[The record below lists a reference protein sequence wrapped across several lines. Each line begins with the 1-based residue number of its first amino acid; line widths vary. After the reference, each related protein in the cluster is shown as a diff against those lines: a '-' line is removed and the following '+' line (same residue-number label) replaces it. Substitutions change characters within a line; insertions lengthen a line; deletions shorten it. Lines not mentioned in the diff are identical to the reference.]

1 MASCLFSS
9 FASYSLYCQHCII
22 STHCIVTSY
31 ISYPTLES
39 CSREGGGPKH
49 TPFSSLWTVSWLDS
63 TVGFPHS
70 PPPLF
75 AFLLFISSNSD
86 FSNRVTHAASLS
98 LQLSFGVTG
107 KESPTVGPGHPCQL
121 NPLNL
126 GSITPTLPS
135 SLRESLSFGEIWLY
149 CDLMKYFAIIYRLLD
164 ESIAPPISVKIFH
177 P

>member
-1 MASCLFSS
+1 M
-9 FASYSLYCQHCII
+9 
-22 STHCIVTSY
+22 
-31 ISYPTLES
+31 
-39 CSREGGGPKH
+39 SRAQGKAGGGPKH
-49 TPFSSLWTVSWLDS
+49 TPFLVFGRFPDS
-63 TVGFPHS
+63 TQLWGSLPAP

-75 AFLLFISSNSD
+75 AGSFLLFISSNSD

-107 KESPTVGPGHPCQL
+107 RESPTVGPGHPCQL
-121 NPLNL
+121 NPLHL
-126 GSITPTLPS
+126 GSITPTLPI